1 MMELTNGQV
10 GSRVLAMTIQLTPE
24 DERLI
29 QERLRTGAFH
39 SAEEVIHRALVSL
52 PTLEPAS
59 PQPRAPRKNL
69 VDVLSSPPFAGSE
82 LNLERQKDY
91 PRPLDL

>member
-1 MMELTNGQV
+1 
-10 GSRVLAMTIQLTPE
+10 MTIQLTPE
-24 DERLI
+24 DEKLV
-29 QERLRTGAFH
+29 QERLRTGAFR
-39 SAEEVIHRALVSL
+39 SAEEVIHRALVAL
-52 PTLEPAS
+52 PLPETATKK
-59 PQPRAPRKNL
+59 PRKNL